1 MLRWRRLRSE
11 RERGAVLVEVAFIF
25 GLMMM
30 IALGAFEYGM
40 AFRSWFG
47 VAAASREGAR
57 VGASVGPTVNADCRI
72 LESVGAALQS
82 VSGDEIRRVDIF
94 EHFPATGTNGAFNAY
109 RPFNDATDNPLNL
122 RCTSWF
128 IIPGSSWTETSRDNS
143 GADRDWLGVNVEF
156 RHNWIT
162 NFLWWNG
169 FTDWDDA
176 SIMRI
181 EPVNY
186 G

>member
-1 MLRWRRLRSE
+1 MFRARLKSE
-11 RERGAVLVEVAFIF
+11 RERGAVLVEVALV
-25 GLMMM
+25 LMLLLV

-47 VAAASREGAR
+47 VSAASREGAR
-57 VGASVGPTVNADCRI
+57 VGASVGPTTDADCRI
-72 LESVGAALQS
+72 LESVAAALQS
-82 VSGDEIRRVDIF
+82 VTGDEIRRVEIF
-94 EHFPATGTNGAFNAY
+94 EHFPATGTNGAFNRY
-109 RPFNDATDNPLNL
+109 RPFQVGTDNPANL

-128 IIPGSSWTETSRDNS
+128 IEAGSTWTETSRDNT
-143 GADRDWLGVNVEF
+143 GADRDWLAVEVEF

-162 NFLWWNG
+162 DFMWWTG
-169 FTDWDDA
+169 SVDWDNT